1 MQKIGFK
8 GTSGLRGHAKAQEI
22 LPSGVK
28 AQAQIDA
35 LQIGKAH

>member
-1 MQKIGFK
+1 MGFK
-8 GTSGLRGHAKAQEI
+8 GTSVLRGHAKAQEI

-35 LQIGKAH
+35 VKIGKAH

>member
-1 MQKIGFK
+1 MQHIGFT
-8 GTSGLRGHAKAQEI
+8 GASFLRGHANAQEI

-35 LQIGKAH
+35 VKIGKAH